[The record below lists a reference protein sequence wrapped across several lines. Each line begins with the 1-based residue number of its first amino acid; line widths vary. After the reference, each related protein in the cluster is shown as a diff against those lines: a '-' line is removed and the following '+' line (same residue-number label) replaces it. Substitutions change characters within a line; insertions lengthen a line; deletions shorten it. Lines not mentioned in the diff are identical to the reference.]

1 MLRHFGKL
9 YGPVN
14 MVSELS
20 AITGFTVTVFFSLTH
35 LNSQ

>member
-9 YGPVN
+9 YSPVN

-20 AITGFTVTVFFSLTH
+20 AIIGFTVTVFFSLTY
-35 LNSQ
+35 LNSK